1 MRYNYSPQMKPA
13 LDKFHTKPE
22 VAAACV
28 ALAADFCRRE
38 LGGARKWIEPA
49 AGRGD
54 FFRLL
59 PPGHRAA
66 ADLAPEYP
74 GISARDFLLWAPR
87 FSPARVVAVG
97 NPPFG
102 RRGRD
107 AAAFVNRAAEL
118 AETVAFILP
127 ALFAKHSAQKRI
139 RPDLRLV
146 GDFPLDDDSFYTAAG
161 DFSCRCRFQIW
172 TRRPT
177 RLADLRLKS
186 APPVSHPHFEM
197 RQYNNTAAAEKVFDA
212 PFDFAVPRQGYE
224 DYARRETD
232 ASRCER
238 RKQWALF
245 RANHPEALGRLMRM
259 DFAALS
265 RKNTTIPGFGKADVV
280 AEYQRMHPDAGRA

>member
-1 MRYNYSPQMKPA
+1 MKPA

-22 VAAACV
+22 VAAACL
-28 ALAADFCRRE
+28 ALAAEFCRKE

-59 PPGHRAA
+59 PPRSRAA
-66 ADLAPEYP
+66 ADLAPECP
-74 GISARDFLLWAPR
+74 GVVRRDFLRWSPP
-87 FSPARVVAVG
+87 FSPTRVVAVG

-102 RRGRD
+102 RRGRE
-107 AAAFVNRAAEL
+107 AAAFVNRAAEV

-127 ALFAKHSAQKRI
+127 ALFAKYSAQKRVL
-139 RPDLRLV
+139 PHLRLV
-146 GDFPLDDDSFYTAAG
+146 ADFPLDDRSFYTDAG
-161 DFSCRCRFQIW
+161 DFACRCRFQIW

-177 RLADLRLKS
+177 RLPDLRLKS

-197 RQYNNTAAAEKVFDA
+197 RQYNNTEAAEKVFHT

-224 DYARRETD
+224 NYSRRETD
-232 ASRCER
+232 PARCER

-245 RANHPEALGRLMRM
+245 RARRPEALERLMRM

-265 RKNTTIPGFGKADVV
+265 RKNTTVPGFGKADVV
-280 AEYQRMHPDAGRA
+280 AEYRRMHPDAE

>member
-1 MRYNYSPQMKPA
+1 MKPP
-13 LDKFHTKPE
+13 LDKFHTRPE

-28 ALAADFCRRE
+28 ALAAELCRGE

-59 PPGHRAA
+59 PPRARLA

-74 GISARDFLLWAPR
+74 GVAARDFLRWNPR
-87 FSPARVVAVG
+87 LSPRRVVAVG

-107 AAAFVNRAAEL
+107 AAAFVNRAAEV

-127 ALFAKHSAQKRI
+127 ALFAKYSAQKRI

-146 GDFPLDDDSFYTAAG
+146 ADVPLDDDSFYTRTGAFA
-161 DFSCRCRFQIW
+161 CRCRFQVW

-177 RLADLRLKS
+177 ALPDLRLKS
-186 APPVSHPHFEM
+186 APPAAHPHFEM
-197 RQYNNTAAAEKVFDA
+197 RQYNNTAAAEKVFHA

-224 DYARRETD
+224 NYARRETD
-232 ASRCER
+232 AARCER

-245 RANHPEALGRLMRM
+245 RADRPEVRARLMRM
-259 DFAALS
+259 DFAALA
-265 RKNTTIPGFGKADVV
+265 RKNTTVPGFGKADVV
-280 AEYQRMHPDAGRA
+280 AEYRRTHPDAG

>member
-1 MRYNYSPQMKPA
+1 MRYNYLPQMKPA

-59 PPGHRAA
+59 PPEHRAA

-74 GISARDFLLWAPR
+74 GILARDFLLWTPR
-87 FSPARVVAVG
+87 FSSARVVAVG

-107 AAAFVNRAAEL
+107 AAAFVNRAAEF

-139 RPDLRLV
+139 RPELRLV

-177 RLADLRLKS
+177 RLADLRLRS

-197 RQYNNTAAAEKVFDA
+197 RQYNNTVAAEKVFHA

-224 DYARRETD
+224 DYARRETN
-232 ASRCER
+232 AARCER

-280 AEYQRMHPDAGRA
+280 AEYQRMHPDAG